1 MVAPV
6 DSGVSTV
13 MTGTGTLAGNLE
25 VKVWRIVLDLDLPR
39 RRPFRK
45 NFENNPESL
54 LWPFPDP
61 WSRSTSE
68 RLTSV
73 VLLELALWCTFHVTL
88 RNLDEE
94 AGVGRSLGGKTVI
107 FGGVQDNWG
116 RGVWLRDESIGL
128 ERAGIWHSF
137 VSLKSTF

>member
-1 MVAPV
+1 MLPSGRRSCTVSDSRAMVAPV

-107 FGGVQDNWG
+107 
-116 RGVWLRDESIGL
+116 LRDLL
-128 ERAGIWHSF
+128 EYEKIERC
-137 VSLKSTF
+137 